1 MSDTSEEKT
10 HAATPHK
17 LNEARKKGQIA
28 HSSDFVR
35 AVATCAGFGYL
46 WLRGSVVQDKCQ
58 EALLVVDNLQNLPFN
73 LAVRQALVLLIELT
87 FETVGPLLGTLVA
100 AVILAGL
107 IANGGFVF
115 SLEPIKPNLEKID
128 PFEGLKRMASARSA
142 VEAGKTQFKVMVLSA
157 SFLLF
162 LLGTWK
168 TMVYLPICGI
178 GCIGLVFTQVK
189 LLSAIG
195 AAALLVGGLI
205 DLLLQRALFLREM
218 RMTKSEVAR
227 QLKEQEGTPELKS
240 ERRRLRE
247 ESAHDPPLG
256 VHRATLVV
264 RGKGILVG
272 LRYVRGESGVPVLV
286 CRAAGEAA
294 SELLNEAR
302 ALRVYVVDDH
312 VLAHQLISTTKLS
325 DAVPAQCFESVAKA
339 LFAAGVV

>member
-46 WLRGSVVQDKCQ
+46 WLRGSVIQDKCQ

-142 VEAGKTQFKVMVLSA
+142 VEAGKTQFKVMVLST

-162 LLGTWK
+162 LLGTSK

-178 GCIGLVFTQVK
+178 GCIGLVFTLVK

-312 VLAHQLISTTKLS
+312 ALAHQLISTTKLS
-325 DAVPAQCFESVAKA
+325 EAVPAQCFESVAKA

>member
-115 SLEPIKPNLEKID
+115 SLEPIKPNLEKIN
-128 PFEGLKRMASARSA
+128 PFEGLKRVASARSA

-195 AAALLVGGLI
+195 AAALLIGGLI

-272 LRYVRGESGVPVLV
+272 MRYVRGESGVPVLV

-312 VLAHQLISTTKLS
+312 VLAHQLISTTKLG

>member
-115 SLEPIKPNLEKID
+115 SLEPIKPNLEKIN
-128 PFEGLKRMASARSA
+128 PFEGLKRVASARSA

-195 AAALLVGGLI
+195 AAALLIGGLI

-272 LRYVRGESGVPVLV
+272 MRYVRGESGVPVLV

-312 VLAHQLISTTKLS
+312 VLAHQLISTTKLG

-339 LFAAGVV
+339 LFAACVV